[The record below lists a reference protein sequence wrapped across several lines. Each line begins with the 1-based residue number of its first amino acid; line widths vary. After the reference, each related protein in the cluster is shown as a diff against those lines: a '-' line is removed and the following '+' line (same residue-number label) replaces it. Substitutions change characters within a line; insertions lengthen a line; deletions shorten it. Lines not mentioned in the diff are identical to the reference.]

1 MIILR
6 HVRYTFVKVFL
17 LRLSLVLSFIIMQG
31 CGWQLR
37 GTENLATST
46 LDVSAGLSNKE
57 KKRISVNPM
66 YAADQRDFR
75 QIFNRLLTSNEIQTS
90 YDARISL
97 AFEKEIV
104 SRRAQAYGSTGIP
117 AQYLLTMSMNFR
129 LIDKENPTSNI
140 ERKVVA
146 RRDYD
151 FDAELVGAKDREQ
164 QDLLNEMREELAQQV
179 FRVIIQS
186 QRK

>member
-1 MIILR
+1 MIIL
-6 HVRYTFVKVFL
+6 HLVKYTFIKMFL
-17 LRLSLVLSFIIMQG
+17 LALSLVLSSILIQG

-37 GTENLATST
+37 GTDNLATST

-57 KKRISVNPM
+57 KKRISVNPI
-66 YAADQRDFR
+66 YATGQRDFR

-90 YDARISL
+90 YEARISL
-97 AFEKEIV
+97 AFEKENI

-117 AQYLLTMSMNFR
+117 AQYLLTMSMSFR
-129 LIDKENPTSNI
+129 LTDNKNPTNNI

-164 QDLLNEMREELAQQV
+164 QALLNEMREELAQQV